1 MKIRFGKFYFMMVV
15 VETVPVD
22 KNFWLKIVHGILDI
36 ESTTMMLNRLVFQVG
51 LPRSEMS
58 GALVKVTQ

>member
-1 MKIRFGKFYFMMVV
+1 MMVV

-22 KNFWLKIVHGILDI
+22 KNFWLKIVHGILDL
-36 ESTTMMLNRLVFQVG
+36 ESTIMMLNLLVFQVG
-51 LPRSEMS
+51 LPRSETS